1 MPLFLPRFI
10 TASFPNLQ
18 GTNSVICTIY
28 VQYLYNICTFTIVHI
43 LYKYCTN
50 IVQRP
55 ELVWRKGGETLVGCR
70 ADDVGW
76 ERSCKIKKKPALWR
90 AFLTAFYKRIK
101 FPFLEVSDEVL
112 ALRAGFEALEAFF
125 LDLAH
130 AFAGEAEFHCYFVEA
145 ECVGYA
151 DAEVHTYDVALVF
164 GE

>member
-1 MPLFLPRFI
+1 MY
-10 TASFPNLQ
+10 N
-18 GTNSVICTIY
+18 ICTIL
-28 VQYLYNICTFTIVHI
+28 VQYLYVYNCT
-43 LYKYCTN
+43 Y
-50 IVQRP
+50 IVQV
-55 ELVWRKGGETLVGCR
+55 LYICR

-76 ERSCKIKKKPALWR
+76 ERSCKIKKKLALWR

-130 AFAGEAEFHCYFVEA
+130 AFAGEAEFHRYFVEA